1 MTITFYG
8 RLYCVT
14 TPAALS
20 ALLLQLRCRQQ
31 LWG

>member
-1 MTITFYG
+1 MTIAYLG
-8 RLYCVT
+8 RLYLVT

-31 LWG
+31 LWS